1 MSDGLWPMAS
11 VVCPL
16 LLEPEAI
23 VSLCAAQRTG
33 SGAFGEKANTRDA
46 HATVTAGIEL
56 KGGRALRHADE
67 ALMHV
72 RFPEHLIQM
81 QHASIPH
88 TAILQLLLVLHDRA
102 LENKTHLLRM
112 DACRHAGLVLQ
123 LKDRVGGLRVGLND
137 SPR

>member
-1 MSDGLWPMAS
+1 MAS

-46 HATVTAGIEL
+46 HATVTTGIEL

-67 ALMHV
+67 ALVHV
-72 RFPEHLIQM
+72 RFPENLIQV
-81 QHASIPH
+81 QRACIPH
-88 TAILQLLLVLHDRA
+88 SAILQLFLVLQDRSFG
-102 LENKTHLLRM
+102 NKTHLLHM
-112 DACRHAGLVLQ
+112 DARLDAGLVLQ